1 MFDYPQTCAAASA
14 LLRLTRRVYAARR
27 TRDESPVRISK
38 QRRIAHFMFSDNSL
52 AAFTHITL
60 GSDSHA
66 AFTQCAAPVTGA
78 AHCPFPRRSNSLRP
92 DLVGAADR
100 GRTGTVSLPRDFKSL
115 ASACSATAAFIPQ
128 PKIKDFRPGTP
139 IFSPSLKSKIF
150 ARGPRV

>member
-1 MFDYPQTCAAASA
+1 MQMFDYPQTCAAASA
-14 LLRLTRRVYAARR
+14 LLRLTRRVYAVRR

-38 QRRIAHFMFSDNSL
+38 QRRIAHFTFSDNSL
-52 AAFTHITL
+52 ASFTHITL

-66 AFTQCAAPVTGA
+66 AFMQCAALVTGA

-115 ASACSATAAFIPQ
+115 VSTNST
-128 PKIKDFRPGTP
+128 TP
-139 IFSPSLKSKIF
+139 ANIGI
-150 ARGPRV
+150 R